1 MLIMS
6 VILSLSNLVK
16 QERTKTI
23 RLRVRART
31 LFIVHRRF
39 MRASP
44 GSGPDPTDTYTG
56 EKDV

>member
-1 MLIMS
+1 MS

-16 QERTKTI
+16 QEHTKTI

-31 LFIVHRRF
+31 LFIAHRRF

-44 GSGPDPTDTYTG
+44 GSGPGPTDTYTG